1 MRPTRTVLIRRG
13 LSGARLACACAL
25 QTSRGQAQA
34 TAVFPSHTA
43 NVAEGSAAGY
53 ELEVVLSPRIAIC
66 PTLDK
71 FVPEPK
77 TAMFVCVNGGVNW
90 VETISPSKREQFRMS
105 SLRSQSDLQ
114 RSYTLDRR

>member
-53 ELEVVLSPRIAIC
+53 ELEVVLSPRIAIRA
-66 PTLDK
+66 
-71 FVPEPK
+71 ENSH
-77 TAMFVCVNGGVNW
+77 VCVCERRCELGGNNKPIPTRV
-90 VETISPSKREQFRMS
+90 V
-105 SLRSQSDLQ
+105 
-114 RSYTLDRR
+114 